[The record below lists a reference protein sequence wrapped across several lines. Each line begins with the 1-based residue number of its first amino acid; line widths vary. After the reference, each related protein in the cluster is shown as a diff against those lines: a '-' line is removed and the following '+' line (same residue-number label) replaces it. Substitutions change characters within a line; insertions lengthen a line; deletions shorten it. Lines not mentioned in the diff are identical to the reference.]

1 MTNRDTAPA
10 IQDLN
15 TGLLAGA
22 AVLVGVGSALG
33 LVGLGLAAAAL
44 VAAAG
49 RRYKRTD
56 LTPTQ
61 HARLKWDQAR
71 AATSA
76 GTGAWKGVDRNRYA
90 RTPVR

>member
-1 MTNRDTAPA
+1 MK
-10 IQDLN
+10 I
-15 TGLLAGA
+15 
-22 AVLVGVGSALG
+22 SKS
-33 LVGLGLAAAAL
+33 LAAAAL